1 MRKSVLTQQFSAQ
14 VSRIK
19 QWSPIWVVP
28 IAAVLIGIWM
38 LYNHYQQQGALLTL
52 ITADAEGIIAGKTQI
67 KSRSVD
73 VGQVVSV
80 ELSEDLKHVIIKAR
94 MKPAITAL
102 LNEDSQFWVVKP
114 QVGRGG
120 VTGLNTL
127 LSGVYIELQPG
138 DSAEQRLQHQL
149 LDTPPVAPADA
160 PGIRITLSTADS
172 GGLGVGDP
180 VLYRGYEVGTVEHS
194 EFDLAQRLTQYQ
206 LYIREPFDAL
216 VSENVRFWLSSGFSV
231 ELSAEGLQVDVGS
244 ATTLLSGGVS
254 FDLMQGWPAGS
265 AAENG
270 AQYQLFPNKQSIQD
284 GLYSE
289 FVEYLLFF
297 DESVRGLKAGA
308 PVEYRGVRVGTVSSV
323 PFLFSIDKPFEVSLQ
338 QGIPVLI
345 RIEAG
350 RLYENLSLAQLHQ
363 ELERAVQSGMHAALK
378 TGNLLTG
385 ALYIDLDVTQETVI
399 DIEQQA
405 LRAQQLALSQ
415 SAGYPM
421 LPTARSGLS
430 NIEQKVLTALDKINN
445 LPVEKLLVQSEQ
457 TMQSTEVLMQNAG
470 RMVAQLEALVANPQV
485 QQLPAQ
491 LQQSLQEL
499 QRMLAG
505 LSPGSSAYD
514 KLNGNLQTLDQV
526 LRELQPVL
534 QTLNQQSNALIFEAD
549 TPADPQP
556 KRAKQ

>member
-1 MRKSVLTQQFSAQ
+1 MTQQQSAK

-28 IAAVLIGIWM
+28 IAAVLIGMWM

-52 ITADAEGIIAGKTQI
+52 LAGDAEGIIAGKTQI

-80 ELSEDLKHVIIKAR
+80 ELSEDLKQVIIRAR
-94 MKPAITAL
+94 MKPAVTPL
-102 LNEDSQFWVVKP
+102 LNADSQFWVVKP
-114 QVGRGG
+114 QIGRGG
-120 VTGLNTL
+120 ITGLNTL

-138 DSAEQRLQHQL
+138 ESTAQQLEHQL

-160 PGIRITLSTADS
+160 PGIRVSLTTANS
-172 GGLGVGDP
+172 GGLAVGDP
-180 VLYRGYEVGTVEHS
+180 VLYRGYEVGTVEQS
-194 EFDLAQRLTQYQ
+194 EFELASRRTRYQ
-206 LYIREPFDAL
+206 LYIREPFDVL
-216 VSENVRFWLSSGFSV
+216 VTENVRFWLSSGFSFD
-231 ELSAEGLQVDVGS
+231 LSAEGLQVDVGS

-254 FDLMQGWPAGS
+254 FDLMQGWPSG
-265 AAENG
+265 AAVSDGTEF
-270 AQYQLFPNKQSIQD
+270 QLFPNQQSIQD

-308 PVEYRGVRVGTVSSV
+308 PVEYRGVRVGTVASV
-323 PFLFSIDKPFEVSLQ
+323 PFFFSIDKPFEVSLQ

-350 RLYENLSLAQLHQ
+350 RLYENLSLVQLKQ
-363 ELERAVQSGMHAALK
+363 ELDKAVARGMHAALK

-385 ALYIDLDVTQETVI
+385 ALYIDLDVNI
-399 DIEQQA
+399 DAA
-405 LRAQQLALSQ
+405 LPEPTELQLQRLALSQ

-430 NIEQKVLTALDKINN
+430 NIEQKVLMALDKINN
-445 LPVEKLLVQSEQ
+445 LPVEQLLTQSEH
-457 TMQSTEVLMQNAG
+457 TMQSADQMLQSANTML
-470 RMVAQLEALVANPQV
+470 AQLDKLLGDPKM

-491 LQQSLQEL
+491 LQSSLQQL
-499 QRMLAG
+499 QQMLAG
-505 LSPGSSAYD
+505 VSPGSAAYD
-514 KLNGNLQTLDQV
+514 KLSGNLQTLDQV

-534 QTLNQQSNALIFEAD
+534 QTLNQQSNALVFEAKA
-549 TPADPQP
+549 PADPEP
-556 KRAKQ
+556 TRARQ

>member
-1 MRKSVLTQQFSAQ
+1 MTQQQSAK

-28 IAAVLIGIWM
+28 IAAVLIGMWM

-52 ITADAEGIIAGKTQI
+52 LAGDAEGIIAGKTQI

-80 ELSEDLKHVIIKAR
+80 ELSEDLKQVIIKAR
-94 MKPAITAL
+94 MKPAVTPL
-102 LNEDSQFWVVKP
+102 LNADSQFWVVKP
-114 QVGRGG
+114 QIGRGG
-120 VTGLNTL
+120 ITGLNTL

-138 DSAEQRLQHQL
+138 ESTAQQLDHQL
-149 LDTPPVAPADA
+149 LDAPPVAPADA
-160 PGIRITLSTADS
+160 PGIRVSLTTANS
-172 GGLGVGDP
+172 GGLAVGDP

-194 EFDLAQRLTQYQ
+194 EFELASRRTRYQ
-206 LYIREPFDAL
+206 LYIREPFDVL
-216 VSENVRFWLSSGFSV
+216 VTENVRFWLSSGFSFD
-231 ELSAEGLQVDVGS
+231 LSAEGLQVDVGS

-254 FDLMQGWPAGS
+254 FDLMQGWPPGGAAADGS
-265 AAENG
+265 EF
-270 AQYQLFPNKQSIQD
+270 QLFPNQQSIQD

-308 PVEYRGVRVGTVSSV
+308 PVEYRGVRVGTVASV
-323 PFLFSIDKPFEVSLQ
+323 PFFFSIDKPFEVSLQ

-350 RLYENLSLAQLHQ
+350 RLYENLSLAQLKQ
-363 ELERAVQSGMHAALK
+363 ELDKAVARGMHAALK

-385 ALYIDLDVTQETVI
+385 ALYIDLDVNI
-399 DIEQQA
+399 DAA
-405 LRAQQLALSQ
+405 LPEPTELQLQRLALSQ
-415 SAGYPM
+415 SAGYPL

-430 NIEQKVLTALDKINN
+430 NIEQKVLMALDKINN
-445 LPVEKLLVQSEQ
+445 LPVEQLLTQSEQ
-457 TMQSTEVLMQNAG
+457 TMQSADQMLQSANTML
-470 RMVAQLEALVANPQV
+470 AQLDKLLGDPKM

-491 LQQSLQEL
+491 LQSSLQQL
-499 QRMLAG
+499 QQMLAG

-514 KLNGNLQTLDQV
+514 KLSGNLQTLDQV

-534 QTLNQQSNALIFEAD
+534 QTLNQQSNALVFEAKA
-549 TPADPQP
+549 PADPEP
-556 KRAKQ
+556 TRARQ

>member
-1 MRKSVLTQQFSAQ
+1 MTQQHSAQ

-38 LYNHYQQQGALLTL
+38 LFNHYQQQGALLTL
-52 ITADAEGIIAGKTQI
+52 LTADAEGLVAGKTQI

-80 ELSEDLKHVIIKAR
+80 ELSDDLKQVIVKAR
-94 MKPAITAL
+94 MKPNISPL
-102 LNEDSQFWVVKP
+102 LNTGSQFWVVKP

-120 VTGLNTL
+120 ITGLNTL

-138 DSAEQRLQHQL
+138 DAEQAQLEYQL
-149 LDTPPVAPADA
+149 LDAPPIAPADA
-160 PGIRITLSTADS
+160 PGVRVVLNTEDS
-172 GGLGVGDP
+172 GGLVIGDP

-194 EFDLAQRLTQYQ
+194 EFDLALRRTKYQ
-206 LYIREPFDAL
+206 LYIRAPYDGL

-231 ELSAEGLQVDVGS
+231 DLSAEGLQVDVGS

-254 FDLMQGWPAGS
+254 FDLMQGWPAGES
-265 AAENG
+265 VNNG
-270 AQYQLFPNKQSIQD
+270 AEFQLFPNKQSIQD

-297 DESVRGLKAGA
+297 EESVRGLKAGA
-308 PVEYRGVRVGTVSSV
+308 PVEYRGVRVGTVTSV
-323 PFLFSIDKPFEVSLQ
+323 PFFFSIDKPFEVSLQ

-350 RLYENLSLAQLHQ
+350 RLYENLSLAQLRQ
-363 ELERAVQSGMHAALK
+363 ELEKAVRHGMHGALK

-385 ALYIDLDVTQETVI
+385 ALYIDLDINQDATI
-399 DIEQQA
+399 DVEQQA
-405 LRAQQLALSQ
+405 MQAQQLALSQ

-430 NIEQKVLTALDKINN
+430 NIEQKVLMALDKINN
-445 LPVEKLLVQSEQ
+445 LPVEQLLVQSEQ
-457 TMQSTEVLMQNAG
+457 TMQSTEVLLQNASK
-470 RMVAQLEALVANPQV
+470 MVTQLDTLVSSPQV

-491 LQQSLQEL
+491 LQQSLQDL
-499 QRMLAG
+499 QQMLAG
-505 LSPGSSAYD
+505 LSPGSVAYD
-514 KLNGNLQTLDQV
+514 RLNGNLQTLDQV

-549 TPADPQP
+549 TPTDPEP

>member
-1 MRKSVLTQQFSAQ
+1 MTQQQSAK

-28 IAAVLIGIWM
+28 IAAVLIGMWM

-52 ITADAEGIIAGKTQI
+52 LAGDAEGIIAGKTQI

-80 ELSEDLKHVIIKAR
+80 ELSEDLKQVIIKAR
-94 MKPAITAL
+94 MKPAVTPL
-102 LNEDSQFWVVKP
+102 LNADSQFWVVKP
-114 QVGRGG
+114 QIGRGG
-120 VTGLNTL
+120 ITGLNTL

-138 DSAEQRLQHQL
+138 ESTAQQLEHQL

-160 PGIRITLSTADS
+160 PGIRVSLTTANS
-172 GGLGVGDP
+172 GGLAVGDP

-194 EFDLAQRLTQYQ
+194 EFELASRRTRYQ
-206 LYIREPFDAL
+206 LYIREPFDVL
-216 VSENVRFWLSSGFSV
+216 VTENVRFWLSSGFSFD
-231 ELSAEGLQVDVGS
+231 LSAEGLQVDVGS

-254 FDLMQGWPAGS
+254 FDLMQGWPSG
-265 AAENG
+265 AAVSDGTEF
-270 AQYQLFPNKQSIQD
+270 QLFPNQQSIQD

-308 PVEYRGVRVGTVSSV
+308 PVEYRGVRVGTVASV
-323 PFLFSIDKPFEVSLQ
+323 PFFFSIDKPFEVSLQ

-350 RLYENLSLAQLHQ
+350 RLYENLSLVQLKQ
-363 ELERAVQSGMHAALK
+363 ELDKAVARGMHAALK

-385 ALYIDLDVTQETVI
+385 ALYIDLDVNI
-399 DIEQQA
+399 DAA
-405 LRAQQLALSQ
+405 LPEPTELQLQRLALSQ

-430 NIEQKVLTALDKINN
+430 NIEQKVLMALDKINN
-445 LPVEKLLVQSEQ
+445 LPVEQLLTQSEH
-457 TMQSTEVLMQNAG
+457 TMQSADQMLQSANTML
-470 RMVAQLEALVANPQV
+470 AQLDKLLGDPKM

-491 LQQSLQEL
+491 LQSSLQQL
-499 QRMLAG
+499 QQMLAG
-505 LSPGSSAYD
+505 VSPGSAAYD
-514 KLNGNLQTLDQV
+514 KLSGNLQTLDQV

-534 QTLNQQSNALIFEAD
+534 QTLNQQSNALVFEAKA
-549 TPADPQP
+549 PADPEP
-556 KRAKQ
+556 TRARQ

>member
-1 MRKSVLTQQFSAQ
+1 LTQPFSAK

-28 IAAVLIGIWM
+28 IAAVLIGLWM
-38 LYNHYQQQGALLTL
+38 LYNHYQQQGVLLTL
-52 ITADAEGIIAGKTQI
+52 LTADAEGIIAGKTQI

-80 ELSEDLKHVIIKAR
+80 ELSPDLKQVIIKAR

-102 LNEDSQFWVVKP
+102 LNVGSQFWVVKP

-120 VTGLNTL
+120 ITGLNTL

-138 DSAEQRLQHQL
+138 DSQQQLLQHQL
-149 LDTPPVAPADA
+149 LDAPPVAPADA
-160 PGIRITLSTADS
+160 PGIRVLLTTADS
-172 GGLGVGDP
+172 GGLAVGDP

-194 EFDLAQRLTQYQ
+194 EFDLSQRLTKYQ
-206 LYIREPFDAL
+206 LYIREPFDVL

-231 ELSAEGLQVDVGS
+231 DLSAEGLQVDVGS

-265 AAENG
+265 AVKDGNEFLL
-270 AQYQLFPNKQSIQD
+270 YPNKQSIQE
-284 GLYSE
+284 GLYNE
-289 FVEYLLFF
+289 YVEYLLFF

-323 PFLFSIDKPFEVSLQ
+323 PFFFSIEKPFEVSLQ

-350 RLYENLSLAQLHQ
+350 RLYENLSLPQLRT
-363 ELERAVQSGMHAALK
+363 ELEKAVQRGMQAALK

-385 ALYIDLDVTQETVI
+385 ALYIDLDINQDPAI
-399 DIEQQA
+399 DIERQA
-405 LRAQQLALSQ
+405 LQAQQLALSS

-421 LPTARSGLS
+421 LPTTRSGLS
-430 NIEQKVLTALDKINN
+430 NIEQKVLMALDKINN
-445 LPVEKLLVQSEQ
+445 LPVEKLLIQSEQ
-457 TMQSTEVLMQNAG
+457 TMQSTEQLMQNASK
-470 RMVAQLEALVANPQV
+470 MVAQLDALVTNPAV
-485 QQLPAQ
+485 QQLPVQ
-491 LQQSLQEL
+491 LQHSLQEL

-514 KLNGNLQTLDQV
+514 RLNGNLQTLDQV

-534 QTLNQQSNALIFEAD
+534 QTLNQQSNALVFEAD
-549 TPADPQP
+549 ISADPQP

>member
-1 MRKSVLTQQFSAQ
+1 MTQQQTSAQ
-14 VSRIK
+14 IRRIR

-28 IAAVLIGIWM
+28 IAAVLIGLWM
-38 LYNHYQQQGALLTL
+38 LYNHYQQQGAMLTLLT
-52 ITADAEGIIAGKTQI
+52 ANAEGIVAGKTQI

-73 VGQVVSV
+73 VGQVISV
-80 ELSEDLKHVIIKAR
+80 ELSDDLTQVIIKAR
-94 MKPAITAL
+94 MKPAITPL
-102 LNEDSQFWVVKP
+102 LNTDSQFWVVKP
-114 QVGRGG
+114 QIGRGG

-138 DSAEQRLQHQL
+138 DSAQQQLEHAL
-149 LDTPPVAPADA
+149 LDAPPIAPADA
-160 PGIRITLSTADS
+160 PGVRIMLSTADS
-172 GGLGVGDP
+172 GGLAAGDP
-180 VLYRGYEVGTVEHS
+180 VLYRGYEVGTVELS
-194 EFDLAQRLTQYQ
+194 EFDLSSRRTQYQ
-206 LYIREPFDAL
+206 LYIREPFDVL
-216 VSENVRFWLSSGFSV
+216 ISENVRFWRSSGFSFDI
-231 ELSAEGLQVDVGS
+231 SAEGLQVDVGS

-254 FDLMQGWPAGS
+254 FDLMQGWPAGN
-265 AAENG
+265 AVKDGTEF
-270 AQYQLFPNKQSIQD
+270 QLFPNKQSIQE

-308 PVEYRGVRVGTVSSV
+308 PVEYRGVRVGTVASV
-323 PFLFSIDKPFEVSLQ
+323 PFFFAIDKPFEVSLQ

-350 RLYENLSLAQLHQ
+350 RLYENLSLSQLRE
-363 ELERAVQSGMHAALK
+363 ELKKAINGGMHAALK

-385 ALYIDLDVTQETVI
+385 ALYIDLDVNPDATVNA
-399 DIEQQA
+399 EQRA
-405 LRAQQLALSQ
+405 LQQQQLALSQ

-421 LPTARSGLS
+421 LPTERSGLS
-430 NIEQKVLTALDKINN
+430 NIEQKVLMALDKINN
-445 LPVEKLLVQSEQ
+445 LPVEQLLAQSEK
-457 TMQSTEVLMQNAG
+457 TLQSTDALMQNAE

-505 LSPGSSAYD
+505 VSPGSAAYD

-526 LRELQPVL
+526 LRELQPIL
-534 QTLNQQSNALIFEAD
+534 QTLNQQSNALIFAAD
-549 TPADPQP
+549 APTDPQP

>member
-1 MRKSVLTQQFSAQ
+1 MTQQQSAK

-28 IAAVLIGIWM
+28 IAAVLIGMWM

-52 ITADAEGIIAGKTQI
+52 LADDAEGIIAGKTQI

-80 ELSEDLKHVIIKAR
+80 ELSDDLKQVIIKAR
-94 MKPAITAL
+94 MKPAVTPL
-102 LNEDSQFWVVKP
+102 LNADSQFWVVKP
-114 QVGRGG
+114 QIGRGG
-120 VTGLNTL
+120 ITGLNTL

-138 DSAEQRLQHQL
+138 ESTAQQLQHQL
-149 LDTPPVAPADA
+149 LDAPPVAPADA
-160 PGIRITLSTADS
+160 PGIRVSLTTANS
-172 GGLGVGDP
+172 GGLAVGDP

-194 EFDLAQRLTQYQ
+194 EFELASRRTRYQ
-206 LYIREPFDAL
+206 LYIREPFDVL
-216 VSENVRFWLSSGFSV
+216 VTENVRFWLSSGFSFD
-231 ELSAEGLQVDVGS
+231 LSAEGLQVDVGS

-254 FDLMQGWPAGS
+254 FDLMQGWPPG
-265 AAENG
+265 AAVSDGTEF
-270 AQYQLFPNKQSIQD
+270 QLFPNQQSIQD

-308 PVEYRGVRVGTVSSV
+308 PVEYRGVRVGTVASV
-323 PFLFSIDKPFEVSLQ
+323 PFFFSIDKPFEVSLQ

-350 RLYENLSLAQLHQ
+350 RLYENLSLAQLKQ
-363 ELERAVQSGMHAALK
+363 ELDKAVARGMHAALK

-385 ALYIDLDVTQETVI
+385 ALYIDLDVNI
-399 DIEQQA
+399 DAATPEPTELQLQ
-405 LRAQQLALSQ
+405 RLALSQ
-415 SAGYPM
+415 SAGYPL

-430 NIEQKVLTALDKINN
+430 NIEQKVLMALDKINN
-445 LPVEKLLVQSEQ
+445 LPVEQLLTQSEQ
-457 TMQSTEVLMQNAG
+457 TMQSADQMLQSANTML
-470 RMVAQLEALVANPQV
+470 AQLDKLLSDPKM

-491 LQQSLQEL
+491 LQSSLQQL
-499 QRMLAG
+499 QQMLAG
-505 LSPGSSAYD
+505 LSPGSAAYD
-514 KLNGNLQTLDQV
+514 KLSGNLQTLDQV

-534 QTLNQQSNALIFEAD
+534 QTLNQQSNALVFEAEA
-549 TPADPQP
+549 PADPEP
-556 KRAKQ
+556 TRAKQ

>member
-1 MRKSVLTQQFSAQ
+1 MTQQQSAK

-28 IAAVLIGIWM
+28 IAAVLIGMWM
-38 LYNHYQQQGALLTL
+38 LYNHYQQQGASLTL
-52 ITADAEGIIAGKTQI
+52 LAGDAEGIIAGKTQI

-80 ELSEDLKHVIIKAR
+80 ELSDDLKQVIIKAR
-94 MKPAITAL
+94 MKPAVTPL
-102 LNEDSQFWVVKP
+102 LNADSQFWVVKP
-114 QVGRGG
+114 QIGRGG
-120 VTGLNTL
+120 ITGLNTL

-138 DSAEQRLQHQL
+138 ESSEQQLQHQL

-160 PGIRITLSTADS
+160 PGIRVSLTTANS
-172 GGLGVGDP
+172 GGLAVGDP
-180 VLYRGYEVGTVEHS
+180 VLYRGYEVGTVEQS
-194 EFDLAQRLTQYQ
+194 EFELASRRTRYQ
-206 LYIREPFDAL
+206 LYIREPFDVL
-216 VSENVRFWLSSGFSV
+216 VTENVRFWLSSGFTFD
-231 ELSAEGLQVDVGS
+231 LSAEGLQVDVGS

-254 FDLMQGWPAGS
+254 FDLMQGWPAGV
-265 AAENG
+265 AAADGSEF
-270 AQYQLFPNKQSIQD
+270 QLFPNQQSIQD

-308 PVEYRGVRVGTVSSV
+308 PVEYRGVRVGTVASV
-323 PFLFSIDKPFEVSLQ
+323 PFFFSIDKPFEVSLQ

-350 RLYENLSLAQLHQ
+350 RLYENLSLAQLKQ
-363 ELERAVQSGMHAALK
+363 ELDKAVARGMHAALK

-385 ALYIDLDVTQETVI
+385 ALYIDLDVNI
-399 DIEQQA
+399 DASTPEPTELQLQ
-405 LRAQQLALSQ
+405 RLALSQ

-430 NIEQKVLTALDKINN
+430 NIEQKVLMALDKINN
-445 LPVEKLLVQSEQ
+445 LPVEQLLTQSAQ
-457 TMQSTEVLMQNAG
+457 TMQSADQMLQSANTML
-470 RMVAQLEALVANPQV
+470 AQLDKLLGDPKM

-491 LQQSLQEL
+491 LQSSLQQL
-499 QRMLAG
+499 QQMLAG
-505 LSPGSSAYD
+505 LSPGSAAYD
-514 KLNGNLQTLDQV
+514 RLSGNLQTLDQV

-534 QTLNQQSNALIFEAD
+534 QTLNQQSNALVFEAKA
-549 TPADPQP
+549 PADPEP
-556 KRAKQ
+556 TRARQ